1 MATVLGFL
9 LMTALVV
16 ALATSSTAR
25 YEFERNGAR
34 EPQRAGAAGYGA
46 HPAGSRAGRRS
57 PGAAET
63 QEQPQAVDVAVR
75 PVPAPTAGGTG
86 WWLIDETG
94 QALAGPFADRVD
106 ADWAALADALAAV
119 PVHGSRGVDG
129 AVTLRP
135 SPEERAWLAELGD
148 QLDRIPAEWDGLL
161 TDTDPLTTL
170 LVEVA
175 AALVE
180 AGLPLDGSPEGSSAG
195 GVSLMPEAT
204 EWGVLVSWRT
214 HDRLSLHQARGG
226 AASATVQHSMN
237 AAIAEILVNLG
248 FVVEPSGA
256 MGASLVTALR

>member
-1 MATVLGFL
+1 
-9 LMTALVV
+9 MTSTTHDGAVSPPIARWAREAARFTDDPV
-16 ALATSSTAR
+16 GTAR
-25 YEFERNGAR
+25 GLRPVIE
-34 EPQRAGAAGYGA
+34 Q
-46 HPAGSRAGRRS
+46 
-57 PGAAET
+57 GAAES
-63 QEQPQAVDVAVR
+63 ER
-75 PVPAPTAGGTG
+75 RGE
-86 WWLIDETG
+86 ICDETG

-106 ADWAALADALAAV
+106 ADWAALADELPAV
-119 PVHGSRGVDG
+119 PVHGSRGADG
-129 AVTLRP
+129 AVALRP

-180 AGLPLDGSPEGSSAG
+180 AGLPLDGSPEGASAG
-195 GVSLMPEAT
+195 GVSLMPEPT

-214 HDRLSLHQARGG
+214 HDRLSLQQARGG

-248 FVVEPSGA
+248 FVVQPLGVT
-256 MGASLVTALR
+256 GASLVTALR